1 MGKTVEQIEKT
12 DKSGG
17 AEAGSRWFIVVNP
30 HAGSGRTAREW
41 DRIKDCLDRNGIS
54 YEYRMTDCRYH
65 ATEMVFDASR
75 EGFRRFIAVGGDGTI
90 HEVLGGIMLYLD
102 SLLPASASAEDAVSR
117 SPRPCLSDFSV
128 AVIPVGSGNDWIRC
142 HNIPDNPEEIVR
154 LVKSGSFARQDVVRV
169 TTDAGVTY
177 MVNIGGS
184 GFDARVCERV
194 NRCKDKGKR
203 GRMLYIW
210 SLVHNFF
217 TYKPSPM
224 EISLDGKALFS
235 GDCFSVA
242 VGTGKYSGGGMRQTP
257 EAVSDDGL
265 MDVTVIPPL
274 PFMKIAAEIRR
285 LFDGSFLK
293 VRELVAGRCRRLTVA
308 PAGNAPDIVEVDGE
322 IVGRLPATFEVLGEQ
337 ICVLD
342 RKVRRP

>member
-1 MGKTVEQIEKT
+1 MESPEETGNISEC
-12 DKSGG
+12 
-17 AEAGSRWFIVVNP
+17 WFIVVNP

-41 DRIKDCLDRNGIS
+41 GRIRDCLDRNGIS
-54 YEYRMTDCRYH
+54 YEFRMTDCKYH
-65 ATEMVFDASR
+65 ATEMVHDASR

-102 SLLPASASAEDAVSR
+102 SLLPASGPADDTGAG
-117 SPRPCLSDFSV
+117 SPRPYLADFSI

-142 HNIPDNPEEIVR
+142 HDIPENLEDIVSLIR
-154 LVKSGSFARQDVVRV
+154 AGSFARQDVVRV

-177 MVNIGGS
+177 MVNIGGA

-224 EISLDGKALFS
+224 EISLDGKSLFS

-242 VGTGKYSGGGMRQTP
+242 VGTGRYSGGGMRQTP

-274 PFMKIAAEIRR
+274 PFVKIAAEIRR

-293 VRELVAGRCRRLTVA
+293 VRELASGRCCRLTVA
-308 PAGNAPDIVEVDGE
+308 PAGNVAEIVEVDGE
-322 IVGRLPATFEVLGEQ
+322 IVGKLPATFEVLREQ
-337 ICVLD
+337 IRVLD

>member
-1 MGKTVEQIEKT
+1 MESPEETGNISEC
-12 DKSGG
+12 
-17 AEAGSRWFIVVNP
+17 WFIVVNP

-41 DRIKDCLDRNGIS
+41 GRISDCLDRNGIS
-54 YEYRMTDCRYH
+54 YEFRMTDCKYH
-65 ATEMVFDASR
+65 ATEMVHDASR

-102 SLLPASASAEDAVSR
+102 SLLPASGPADDTGAG
-117 SPRPCLSDFSV
+117 SPRPYLADFSI

-142 HNIPDNPEEIVR
+142 HDIPENLEDIVSLIR
-154 LVKSGSFARQDVVRV
+154 AGSFARQDVVRV

-177 MVNIGGS
+177 MVNIGGA

-224 EISLDGKALFS
+224 EISLDGKSLFS

-242 VGTGKYSGGGMRQTP
+242 VGTGRYSGGGMRQTP

-293 VRELVAGRCRRLTVA
+293 VRELASGRCCRLTVA
-308 PAGNAPDIVEVDGE
+308 PAGNVAEIVEVDGE
-322 IVGRLPATFEVLGEQ
+322 IVGKLPATFEVLREQ
-337 ICVLD
+337 IRVLD
-342 RKVRRP
+342 RTLQRL

>member
-1 MGKTVEQIEKT
+1 MESPEETGNISEC
-12 DKSGG
+12 
-17 AEAGSRWFIVVNP
+17 WFIVVNP

-41 DRIKDCLDRNGIS
+41 GRIRDCLDRNGIS
-54 YEYRMTDCRYH
+54 YEFRMTDCKYH
-65 ATEMVFDASR
+65 ATEMVHDASR

-102 SLLPASASAEDAVSR
+102 SLLPASGPADDTGAG
-117 SPRPCLSDFSV
+117 SPRPYLADFSI

-142 HNIPDNPEEIVR
+142 HDIPENLEDIVSLIR
-154 LVKSGSFARQDVVRV
+154 AGSFARQDVVRV

-177 MVNIGGS
+177 MVNIGGA

-224 EISLDGKALFS
+224 EISLDGKSLFS

-242 VGTGKYSGGGMRQTP
+242 VGTGRYSGGGMRQTP

-293 VRELVAGRCRRLTVA
+293 VRELASGRCCRLTVA
-308 PAGNAPDIVEVDGE
+308 PAGNVAEIVEVDGE
-322 IVGRLPATFEVLGEQ
+322 IVGKLPATFEVLREQ
-337 ICVLD
+337 IRVLD

>member
-1 MGKTVEQIEKT
+1 MESPEETGNISEC
-12 DKSGG
+12 
-17 AEAGSRWFIVVNP
+17 WFIVVNP

-41 DRIKDCLDRNGIS
+41 GRIRDCLDRNGIS
-54 YEYRMTDCRYH
+54 YEFRMTDCKYH
-65 ATEMVFDASR
+65 ATEMVHDASR

-102 SLLPASASAEDAVSR
+102 SLLPASGPADDTGAG
-117 SPRPCLSDFSV
+117 SPRPYLADFSI

-142 HNIPDNPEEIVR
+142 HDIPENLEDIVSLIR
-154 LVKSGSFARQDVVRV
+154 AGSFARQDVVRV

-177 MVNIGGS
+177 MVNIGGA

-224 EISLDGKALFS
+224 EISLDGKSLFS

-242 VGTGKYSGGGMRQTP
+242 VGTGRYSGGGMRQTP
-257 EAVSDDGL
+257 EAVTDDGL

-274 PFMKIAAEIRR
+274 PFVKIAAEIRR

-293 VRELVAGRCRRLTVA
+293 VRELASGRCCRLTVA
-308 PAGNAPDIVEVDGE
+308 PAGNVAEIVEVDGE
-322 IVGRLPATFEVLGEQ
+322 IVGKLPATFEVLREQ
-337 ICVLD
+337 IRVLD

>member
-1 MGKTVEQIEKT
+1 MESPEETGNISEC
-12 DKSGG
+12 
-17 AEAGSRWFIVVNP
+17 WFIVVNP

-41 DRIKDCLDRNGIS
+41 GRIRDCLDRNGIS
-54 YEYRMTDCRYH
+54 YEFRMTDCRYH
-65 ATEMVFDASR
+65 ATEMVHDASR

-102 SLLPASASAEDAVSR
+102 SLLPASGPADDTGAG
-117 SPRPCLSDFSV
+117 SPRPYLADFSI

-142 HNIPDNPEEIVR
+142 HDIPENLEDIVSLIR
-154 LVKSGSFARQDVVRV
+154 AGSFARQDVVRV

-177 MVNIGGS
+177 MVNIGGA

-224 EISLDGKALFS
+224 EISLDGKSLFS

-242 VGTGKYSGGGMRQTP
+242 VGTGRYSGGGMRQTP

-274 PFMKIAAEIRR
+274 PFVKIAAEIRR

-293 VRELVAGRCRRLTVA
+293 VRELASGRCCRLTVA
-308 PAGNAPDIVEVDGE
+308 PAGNVAEIVEVDGE
-322 IVGRLPATFEVLGEQ
+322 IVGKLPATFEVLREQ
-337 ICVLD
+337 IRVLD

>member
-17 AEAGSRWFIVVNP
+17 AEAASRWFIVVNP

-41 DRIKDCLDRNGIS
+41 DRIRDCLDRNGIS
-54 YEYRMTDCRYH
+54 YEFRMTDCKYH
-65 ATEMVFDASR
+65 ATEMVHDASR

-102 SLLPASASAEDAVSR
+102 SLLPASGPADDTGAG
-117 SPRPCLSDFSV
+117 SPRPYLADFSI

-142 HNIPDNPEEIVR
+142 HDIPENLEDIVSLIR
-154 LVKSGSFARQDVVRV
+154 AGSFARQDVVRV

-177 MVNIGGS
+177 MVNIGGA

-224 EISLDGKALFS
+224 EISLDGKSLFS

-242 VGTGKYSGGGMRQTP
+242 VGTGRYSGGGMRQTP

-293 VRELVAGRCRRLTVA
+293 VRELASGRCCRLTVA
-308 PAGNAPDIVEVDGE
+308 PAGNVAEIVEVDGE
-322 IVGRLPATFEVLGEQ
+322 IVGKLPATFEVLREQ
-337 ICVLD
+337 IRVLD

>member
-12 DKSGG
+12 DEPCS

-41 DRIKDCLDRNGIS
+41 GRIKDCLDRNGIS
-54 YEYRMTDCRYH
+54 YDFRMTDCRYH
-65 ATEMVFDASR
+65 ATEIVLDASR

-102 SLLPASASAEDAVSR
+102 SLLPESGSADDAEAR
-117 SPRPCLSDFSV
+117 SPRPSLADFSI

-142 HNIPDNPEEIVR
+142 HDIPDNLEEIVC

-177 MVNIGGS
+177 MVNIGGA

-210 SLVHNFF
+210 SLVHNFV

-274 PFMKIAAEIRR
+274 PFVKIAAEIRR

-308 PAGNAPDIVEVDGE
+308 PAGNVPEIVEVDGE
-322 IVGRLPATFEVLGEQ
+322 IVGRLPATFEVLREQ
-337 ICVLD
+337 IRVLD
-342 RKVRRP
+342 RTLQRL